1 LFIFIK
7 YENLN
12 KKKFKEAS
20 FLLFIFV
27 NFGDAMSYS
36 FTEKKRIRKSFAKR
50 EKVLEVPYLLAMQLE
65 SYKAFLQSDVPIEKR
80 KDAGLQSTFNT
91 LFPISSHSGNAK
103 LDFVSYNLGK
113 VVFDVKECQQRG
125 LTYGVPLRVAVRLS
139 IMDKDSSEPVVKE
152 VKEQEVYMGEM
163 PLMTENGSFV
173 INGTERAIVSQ
184 LHRSPGVF
192 FEHDRGKTH
201 SSGKLLF
208 SARIIPYRGSWLD
221 FEFDPKDYLF
231 FRIDRRRKMP
241 VTTLLKAL
249 GLSAEEILATFY
261 DFESFNIKS
270 NKFELELI
278 PERLR
283 GELAKHDIE
292 DKKGNL
298 IIAKDKRVT
307 VKHIR
312 EIKKSAVKTIVVSNE
327 FLIGRKIAKAI
338 IDTETGEVIAETNTE
353 ITEELIEK
361 LIDLGI
367 QSFKTLYSN
376 DLDQGDF
383 ISQTLATDEVPDQY
397 SARVAIY
404 RMMRPGEPPT
414 EDSVQALFEGL
425 FFNPNRYDLSNVGRM
440 KFNRR
445 AFPKSFEQYADWV
458 KRFYEKSNERSE
470 VGPSILSNED
480 ILAVITLLLELKN
493 GRGEIDD
500 IDHLGNRRIRSVGE
514 LVENQFRTGLVRV
527 ERAVKE
533 RLGQAEAD
541 NLMPHDLINS
551 KPISSAIREFFGS
564 SQLSQFMD
572 QTNPLSE
579 ITHKRRI
586 SALGPGG
593 LTRERAGFE
602 VRDVHSTHYG
612 RVCPIETPEGP
623 NIGLINSLALFAKT
637 NKYGFLETPYR
648 LVENGKVTADINYLS
663 AIEESDYT
671 IAQANSELNPNGE
684 FKETLVSS
692 RYKNEFT
699 MAGSGDVDY
708 MDVAPSQIV
717 SVAASLIPFLE
728 HNDANRA
735 LMGANMQRQ
744 AVPCLR
750 AEKALVGTGIERTV
764 AIDSGTIVQA
774 KRGGVVDYVD
784 SQRIVVKV
792 NDKETA
798 QNEVGVDIYNLTKYT
813 RSNQNTNINQKP
825 LVKIGN
831 KINRGDVIADGAS
844 TDIGELALGQNMLIG
859 FMPWNGYNFEDSI
872 LISERVVSDDRYTS
886 IHIEE
891 LTVVARD
898 TKLGSEEITQDIS
911 NLSERMLGRLDESGI
926 IYIGA
931 KVEAGDVLVG
941 KVTPKG
947 ETQLTPEEK
956 LLRAIFGEK
965 ASDVKDTSLRVPSG
979 QAGTI
984 IDVQVFTRE
993 GIDRDARAEQIIGD
1007 QLEAYQKDLADQLRI
1022 VENDTFTR
1030 IEKLLVGKVVT
1041 GGPKE
1046 IKKGDKLTKGILSE
1060 LGRYDWFDVRLKED
1074 GDSKKLE
1081 ALKENLNKAKK
1092 EFDSRFEEKKRKLT
1106 QGDELPPGV
1115 QKMVKVYM
1123 AVKRR
1128 IQPGDK
1134 MAGRH
1139 GNKGVISK
1147 IVPVEDMPHMADG
1160 TTLDIVLNPLGV
1172 PSRMNIGQILEVH
1185 LGWAAKGL
1193 GDRINEMLQGEVKIA
1208 EVRDYL
1214 EKIYNT
1220 SSGKSEDIKSL
1231 KDSEVKELAT
1241 HLTKGVPFATPVF
1254 DGGAESDIQQMLD
1267 LAYPD
1272 ESEHTK
1278 LLNFAS
1284 NKTQVCLYDGRTGDA
1299 FDRPVTV
1306 GYMHYLKL
1314 HHLVDDKMHA
1324 RSTGPYS
1331 LVTQQPLGGKA
1342 QFGGQRFGEMEVW
1355 ALEAYGASYTLQE
1368 MLTVKSDDVLGRTKV
1383 YENIVK
1389 GEHKIDAGMPE
1400 SFNVLTKEIRSLA
1413 IDIDLDRN

>member
-1 LFIFIK
+1 
-7 YENLN
+7 
-12 KKKFKEAS
+12 
-20 FLLFIFV
+20 
-27 NFGDAMSYS
+27 MSYS

-50 EKVLEVPYLLAMQLE
+50 ERGLEVPYLLTMQLE
-65 SYKAFLQSDVPIEKR
+65 SYKEFLQLNIPIEKR
-80 KDAGLQSTFNT
+80 KDQGLQSTFNT

-125 LTYGVPLRVAVRLS
+125 LTYGVPLRVAVRLT
-139 IMDKDSSEPVVKE
+139 IMDKEASQPTVKE

-163 PLMTENGSFV
+163 PLMTQNGSFV
-173 INGTERAIVSQ
+173 INGTERVVVSQ

-221 FEFDPKDYLF
+221 FEFDPKDYLY

-249 GLSAEEILATFY
+249 GLSAEEILETFY
-261 DFESFNIKS
+261 EFDTFFFKK
-270 NKFELELI
+270 NKIEFELI
-278 PERLR
+278 PDRFR
-283 GELAKHDIE
+283 GEIAKFDIP
-292 DKKGNL
+292 DKKGNV
-298 IIAKDKRVT
+298 IIAKDKRIT
-307 VKHIR
+307 IKHIR
-312 EIKKSAVKTIVVSNE
+312 DIKKAGIKTISVTNE
-327 FLIGRKIAKAI
+327 FLLGRKITKAI
-338 IDTETGEVIAETNTE
+338 IDEETGEVIAATNAE

-361 LIDLGI
+361 LLDSGI
-367 QSFKTLYSN
+367 ESLNTLYSN
-376 DLDQGDF
+376 DLDHGDF
-383 ISQTLATDEVPDQY
+383 ISQTLTTDEVPDQY

-425 FFNPNRYDLSNVGRM
+425 FFNPDRYDLSNVGRM

-445 AFPKSFEQYADWV
+445 AYPKSPDQFANWL
-458 KRFYEKSNERSE
+458 KRFYEKLGTKSE
-470 VGPSILSNED
+470 EGAAILSNED
-480 ILAVITLLLELKN
+480 IISVIGLLVELRN

-623 NIGLINSLALFAKT
+623 NIGLINSLALFART

-648 LVENGKVTADINYLS
+648 RVENGKVTATIDFLS

-671 IAQANSELNPNGE
+671 IAQANSELDPKGS
-684 FKETLVSS
+684 FKESLVSS
-692 RYKNEFT
+692 RYRNEFT
-699 MAGSGDVDY
+699 MANKENVNF
-708 MDVAPSQIV
+708 MDVAPGQIV

-764 AIDSGTIVQA
+764 ATDSGTTVQA
-774 KRGGVVDYVD
+774 KRGGTVDYVD

-798 QNEVGVDIYNLTKYT
+798 QDEVGVDIYNLIKYT

-825 LVKIGN
+825 LVKIGD
-831 KINRGDVIADGAS
+831 KINRGDIVADGAS
-844 TDIGELALGQNMLIG
+844 TDIGELALGQNMLVG

-891 LTVVARD
+891 LSVVARD
-898 TKLGSEEITQDIS
+898 TKLGPEEITQDIS
-911 NLSERMLGRLDESGI
+911 NLSERMIGRLDESGI

-931 KVEAGDVLVG
+931 EVEAGDVLVG

-984 IDVQVFTRE
+984 IDVQVFTRADLE
-993 GIDRDARAEQIIGD
+993 RDSRAEQIIGE
-1007 QLEAYQKDLADQLRI
+1007 QLDAYQIDLADQLRI
-1022 VENDTFTR
+1022 VEEDTFTR
-1030 IEKLLVGKVVT
+1030 AKKILIGKVVT
-1041 GGPKE
+1041 GGPKG
-1046 IKKGDKLTKGILSE
+1046 IKRSDKLTNETLSV
-1060 LGRYDWFDVRLKED
+1060 LDHKYDWFDIRLKD
-1074 GDSKKLE
+1074 DKDSKMLE
-1081 ALKENLNKAKK
+1081 TLKENLNKAKK
-1092 EFDSRFEEKKRKLT
+1092 EFDSWFEEKKRKLT

-1193 GDRINEMLQGEVKIA
+1193 GDRINEMLREEVKIS
-1208 EVRDYL
+1208 EVRNFLD
-1214 EKIYNT
+1214 KIYNT
-1220 SSGKSEDIKSL
+1220 SSGKKEDIKSL
-1231 KDSEVKELAT
+1231 KDNEVKELAS
-1241 HLTKGVPFATPVF
+1241 HLSEGVPFATPVF

-1272 ESEHTK
+1272 KTEHTK

-1284 NKTQVCLYDGRTGDA
+1284 NKTQVRLYDGRTGDA

-1368 MLTVKSDDVLGRTKV
+1368 MLTVKSDDVVGRTKV